1 MPRARPVTMLVSY
14 YPKEG
19 KERTLLS
26 LLKKQWPT
34 INRMG
39 LVSEMPQTIWRASD
53 KRTGRRYFV
62 ELFQWK
68 DGRSSGRAHRTPEVM
83 AIWNPMTAILERMQL
98 ARVEPV
104 ATHRSPRRRS
114 RPRG

>member
-1 MPRARPVTMLVSY
+1 MSKARPVTMLVSY

-34 INRMG
+34 LNRMG
-39 LVSEMPQTIWRASD
+39 LVSKMRQTIWRASD
-53 KRTGRRYFV
+53 KRTGRRYLV

-68 DGRSSGRAHRTPEVM
+68 DGRASGRAHRMTEVM
-83 AIWNPMTAILERMQL
+83 IIWNAMTAVLDSMQL
-98 ARVEPV
+98 ARVEPL
-104 ATHRSPRRRS
+104 ATHSATRRRS
-114 RPRG
+114 KP

>member
-1 MPRARPVTMLVSY
+1 MPKVRPVTMLVSY

-53 KRTGRRYFV
+53 KRTGRRYLV

-83 AIWNPMTAILERMQL
+83 AIWNPMTAILDNMQL
-98 ARVEPV
+98 ARVEQL
-104 ATHRSPRRRS
+104 TTRSEPGRRS